1 MNAELKKPFD
11 ECSAT
16 RFRGGIERGTC
27 IQLTKREKDY
37 GLQHLTF
44 TRQEAAQA
52 AAALLNFSLGI
63 EVDYD
68 DE

>member
-1 MNAELKKPFD
+1 MSTELKKPFD

-16 RFRGGIERGTC
+16 RFSGGKDRGAC

-44 TRQEAAQA
+44 TREEAAKVVA
-52 AAALLNFSLGI
+52 TLLNFSLGL
-63 EVDYD
+63 EVD